1 MELITIAR
9 AIFALILVIFL
20 IILSIGLYNRFLQN
34 NKYIAKL
41 IRRKN
46 LRISESI
53 IIDQHNKVIELSRKN
68 KKHLILIGKNSE
80 ILLDTY
86 EDLENDELS

>member
-9 AIFALILVIFL
+9 AVFALILVVFL

-86 EDLENDELS
+86 EDSEIEELS

>member
-86 EDLENDELS
+86 EDLENEELS